1 MYQDINIECRYSF
14 CNDVPEVCA
23 NSCGGGGGGRRG
35 GNAPP
40 ADEKLGR
47 LNCGVPPK
55 AGGSTR
61 PAWVTVGRSKLTPVN
76 CKGSGRIKLD
86 LELFVELE
94 ALRELTDLGFVLSLL
109 DFVFSFAFSFV
120 GLIELSALLPVISS
134 RERFENLE
142 IS

>member
-1 MYQDINIECRYSF
+1 
-14 CNDVPEVCA
+14 
-23 NSCGGGGGGRRG
+23 
-35 GNAPP
+35 
-40 ADEKLGR
+40 
-47 LNCGVPPK
+47 
-55 AGGSTR
+55 
-61 PAWVTVGRSKLTPVN
+61 
-76 CKGSGRIKLD
+76 
-86 LELFVELE
+86 VELE